1 MNEPKKI
8 SAGTSLNWTFEHDLA
23 DGSWQFEYILRGQSA
38 IAIAA
43 SAENG
48 QVTLTVTA
56 TTSATWTAGLYDWRL
71 YASKGDE
78 KHLIESGQIEI
89 EPDFTQVQTEYDPRS
104 HTRKMLDA
112 INGVLE
118 GRILSDHERYSIDGR
133 SLDRIPIMEL
143 HKLRRSYILK
153 VRRENGAGFR
163 IKRVLARLPG

>member
-1 MNEPKKI
+1 MNELKKI

-23 DGSWQFEYILRGQSA
+23 DGTWQFEYILRGQSA

-48 QVTLTVTA
+48 QVTFIATASTTA
-56 TTSATWTAGLYDWRL
+56 TWIAGHYDWRL

-78 KHLIESGQIEI
+78 KHVIESGQLEI
-89 EPDFTQVQTEYDPRS
+89 EPDFTQVQAEYDPRS
-104 HTRKMLDA
+104 HAKRMLDA
-112 INGVLE
+112 INTVLE

-153 VRRENGAGFR
+153 FSRENGSGFR
-163 IKRVLARLPG
+163 IKRVLARLPE